1 MPAPI
6 TWDDAGHKQ
15 CNRSLPSWSSSGR
28 RVSILRSTVLPTT
41 NSTGS
46 GEEHATSTTA
56 EISEPASG
64 LERLIADLS
73 GSGLLVFVFGDGL
86 STAHLKGVTTPLFR
100 GPADRRWWHAELG
113 DDTAN
118 WIMDVRVDE
127 ITGVRFVREPYPFPS
142 FPGREV
148 LVVEFLGPAG
158 RACSTVTCT
167 TRITAG
173 GCARRSWTPGRRCA
187 NATAAATSPASIRAD
202 SGPRLPEPSRP
213 LGHAS

>member
-1 MPAPI
+1 MSA
-6 TWDDAGHKQ
+6 
-15 CNRSLPSWSSSGR
+15 
-28 RVSILRSTVLPTT
+28 
-41 NSTGS
+41 
-46 GEEHATSTTA
+46 TA
-56 EISEPASG
+56 EISEPACE

-73 GSGLLVFVFGDGL
+73 ESGLQEVFDFGNDCHL
-86 STAHLKGVTTPLFR
+86 AHLAGATTPLLR
-100 GPADRRWWHAELG
+100 GPADRRWWHVALG
-113 DDTAN
+113 DDAAN
-118 WIMDVRVDE
+118 RTIDVRVDE

-173 GCARRSWTPGRRCA
+173 GCARRSWTPSRRCA